1 MKKTIFA
8 AALAAAVAV
17 SGAAAAADLPRSPA
31 PYYAPAQSGLY
42 NWGGAYAGLNL
53 GYEWGKVTNSAVE
66 PSGVAGGGQIGY
78 NWQSGQFVF
87 GVETDVQFSGA
98 DDTFAPFKFSNPWF
112 GTLRGRAGA
121 AFNNVLLYGTL
132 GLAYGSLKGEIPGLD
147 ETRTEVGWAGGHRR
161 RIRLQPQL
169 VGSGRVSLHGS
180 RQPRLFDHRHRQRP
194 ARQHAA
200 PRHQLSF
207 LSGHHGRRGGKTPD
221 LTVRGFSLLEPK
233 FHIDLSRKYSFTT
246 LGTLPSL
253 DHGNNMAF
261 PRHD

>member
-8 AALAAAVAV
+8 ATIAAAVAA

-147 ETRTEVGWAGGHRR
+147 ETRTEVGWAGG
-161 RIRLQPQL
+161 IGAEYGFNPNW
-169 VGSGRVSLHGS
+169 SARVEYLYM
-180 RQPRLFDHRHRQRP
+180 
-194 ARQHAA
+194 
-200 PRHQLSF
+200 
-207 LSGHHGRRGGKTPD
+207 D
-221 LTVRGFSLLEPK
+221 LASRGFSITGTDNGLHVSML
-233 FHIDLSRKYSFTT
+233 R
-246 LGTLPSL
+246 LGINY
-253 DHGNNMAF
+253 HF
-261 PRHD
+261 

>member
-121 AFNNVLLYGTL
+121 AFNNVLLYATL

-147 ETRTEVGWAGGHRR
+147 ETRTEVGWAGG
-161 RIRLQPQL
+161 IGAEYGFNPNW
-169 VGSGRVSLHGS
+169 SARVEYLYM
-180 RQPRLFDHRHRQRP
+180 
-194 ARQHAA
+194 
-200 PRHQLSF
+200 
-207 LSGHHGRRGGKTPD
+207 D
-221 LTVRGFSLLEPK
+221 LASRGFSITGTDNGLHANML
-233 FHIDLSRKYSFTT
+233 R
-246 LGTLPSL
+246 LGINY
-253 DHGNNMAF
+253 HF
-261 PRHD
+261 

>member
-17 SGAAAAADLPRSPA
+17 SGTAAAADLPRSPA

-147 ETRTEVGWAGGHRR
+147 ETRTEVGWAGG
-161 RIRLQPQL
+161 IGAEYGFNPNW
-169 VGSGRVSLHGS
+169 SARVEYLYM
-180 RQPRLFDHRHRQRP
+180 
-194 ARQHAA
+194 
-200 PRHQLSF
+200 
-207 LSGHHGRRGGKTPD
+207 D
-221 LTVRGFSLLEPK
+221 LASRGFSITSTDNGLHASML
-233 FHIDLSRKYSFTT
+233 R
-246 LGTLPSL
+246 LGINY
-253 DHGNNMAF
+253 HF
-261 PRHD
+261 